1 MQRGAGEAS
10 AGERA
15 AALRTAGLD
24 SLPDLVVIVGLDG
37 TVVETLGG
45 SATRD
50 AVLTSN
56 PDGGSPIG
64 AGVADLVQPVF
75 RATVEAIVRNAPHG
89 PMTADVRLDSGFCY
103 EIAGV
108 PVAVDEVPAGV
119 RLIIRDVTADR
130 AGRAALADEPRAQK
144 ERESALRLFTTAVDE
159 APIGMCLVGLDGTFL
174 RVNAALCRL
183 LERSPAELL
192 QSAFQDLTH
201 PEDLE
206 ADLAL
211 VQECLA
217 GDRDRFALSKRYLT
231 PSGRVIHAY
240 LSVSLIRD
248 EHGRPEHFV
257 SQIVDLTAAYEA
269 EQRIW
274 VLEDRNRIARELH
287 DHVVQRIFAV
297 GLSLQA
303 LASTHPTETFR
314 TRLEDLTAEIDLT
327 IKEIRRTI
335 YGIRGPGHGSS
346 TAVRDRII
354 AVVDELTPKLP
365 SRPRLLLN
373 GPLEVAV
380 AGDIV
385 DQLLAAL
392 KESLTTLADSDS
404 VDRIEIEIDVD
415 LPNRHIAMAVR
426 QPGRGGLPAQRQDE
440 ARSGALAWT
449 ASLT

>member
-1 MQRGAGEAS
+1 MQRGAAEAS
-10 AGERA
+10 AGQRA
-15 AALRTAGLD
+15 AALLTAGLD
-24 SLPDLVVIVGLDG
+24 SLPDLLVLVGLDG
-37 TVVETLGG
+37 KVVEVLGG
-45 SATRD
+45 RATRD
-50 AVLTSN
+50 PVLGRN
-56 PDGGSPIG
+56 LDDGTWIG
-64 AGVADLVQPVF
+64 ADVADLVRPAF
-75 RATVEAIVRNAPHG
+75 RATVADIVRNAPNG
-89 PMTADVRLDSGFCY
+89 PVTADVRLDSGGCY
-103 EIAGV
+103 EIAGA

-119 RLIIRDVTADR
+119 RLVIRDVTADR
-130 AGRAALADEPRAQK
+130 AARDALAAAPGAQQ
-144 ERESALRLFTTAVDE
+144 EYQTALRLFTTAVEE

-174 RVNAALCRL
+174 RVNAAMCRL
-183 LERSPAELL
+183 LERAPAELL

-206 ADLAL
+206 ADLTL

-217 GDRDRFALSKRYLT
+217 GDRDRFALPKRYLT

-248 EHGRPEHFV
+248 EQGRPEHFV

-303 LASTHPTETFR
+303 LASTQPVDTVR

-327 IKEIRRTI
+327 IKEIRQTI
-335 YGIRGPGHGSS
+335 YGIRGPGQGSG
-346 TAVRDRII
+346 TAVRDRIV

-365 SRPRLLLN
+365 SRPRLVLN

-392 KESLTTLADSDS
+392 RESLTTLADGGDA
-404 VDRIEIEIDVD
+404 DRIEIEIDVD
-415 LPNRHIAMAVR
+415 LPNRHIRMAVR
-426 QPGRGGLPAQRQDE
+426 PQAHGGLPGQRAGD
-440 ARSGALAWT
+440 APLSSVAWT